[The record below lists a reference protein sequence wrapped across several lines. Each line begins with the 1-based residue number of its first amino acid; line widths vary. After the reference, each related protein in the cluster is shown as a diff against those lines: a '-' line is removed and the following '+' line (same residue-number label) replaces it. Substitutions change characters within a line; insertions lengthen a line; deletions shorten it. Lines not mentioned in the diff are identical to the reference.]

1 MNVLNAAKK
10 ATLTTLLKNEI
21 SQREISRKAKIDRKT
36 IRKYGRQI
44 DVASSAESAD
54 SGFLV
59 EGIVATGLNDGEF
72 QNPPPWPPGNFGKEV
87 KIPFHARS
95 ACEPHQPWIEQQVRL
110 SRNAMAIH
118 QDLVDKFNFTHKYN
132 SVKRFVRGL
141 KRKDPEQYDRL
152 EFLPGEEAQV
162 DYGQGAKTL
171 GNKGKYLRPR
181 LFVMT
186 LKYSGRSFRK
196 VIWKSSQEAWARL
209 HEEAFRYFGGCP
221 QYVVLDNLKEGV
233 ITPDIYEPELN
244 PLYMAVLTHY
254 GVTADPARVRDPD
267 RKGTVENAIQ
277 HTQNTALKGRVFEGI
292 DEQNTWLIH
301 WEEKWAKTRIHGRKK
316 RQVEEMFQ
324 EEKPFLSPL
333 PLIGFQY
340 FRQET
345 RRVSDD
351 GMIQVG
357 LSYYAALPAPLHQ
370 EVIVRIYADEIEII
384 DPRSMEK
391 IRTHHK
397 SHRAGEVKMELTDR
411 IFNPSRQTDYLLS
424 KAKSIGPNTRRLCD
438 LLFEEQGRIGQRR
451 MQGIVNLARRY
462 EACHIEQTAH
472 EAIEMG
478 LRSYKAFCRLVDIKK
493 TKESQ
498 KSVEA
503 VGVVR
508 QEHALIRLA
517 TDYGEFFDQYAAK
530 GDKQQDFVLSREQ
543 LPTVAV
549 KSNPEN
555 KPISVDLRP
564 FLRPEPVKQPGVSKE
579 SCQYLGCGY
588 LPERPPGE
596 TQSPLNGRVV
606 FQVRG
611 VVEEGPIL
619 KSVILSHIGR
629 ALTDQQEVADGK
641 YWGFPFHKRL
651 EIYNQDKLLMDTAA
665 TEQVKE
671 FGLILVEGF
680 FDVAAL
686 IEAGCLNVGALMGA
700 HITAEQIDRLKFIN
714 ARVPVPRITLFLDR
728 DEAGRQGTKRA
739 ALLLEQNGFVVTAFD
754 WDHVFTRTGLP
765 PCRIGPHIKDPGDMS
780 FTQIKWLR
788 KQGMI

>member
-44 DVASSAESAD
+44 
-54 SGFLV
+54 
-59 EGIVATGLNDGEF
+59 IVATGLNDGEI
-72 QNPPPWPPGNFGKEV
+72 QNPPPRPPGNFGNEA

-95 ACEPHQPWIEQQVRL
+95 ACEPHRPWIEDQIRL
-110 SRNAMAIH
+110 GRNAMAIY
-118 QDLVDKFNFTHKYN
+118 QDLVERFSFTHKYN

-162 DYGQGAKTL
+162 DYGQGVKTL
-171 GNKGKYLRPR
+171 GEKGKYLRPR

-292 DEQNTWLIH
+292 DEQNNWLIH
-301 WEEKWAKTRIHGRKK
+301 WEEKWAKMRIHGRMKH
-316 RQVEEMFQ
+316 QVEGMFQ
-324 EEKPFLSPL
+324 KEKPFLLPL

-351 GMIQVG
+351 GTIQVG
-357 LSYYAALPAPLHQ
+357 QSYYAALPAPLHQ
-370 EVIVRIYADEIEII
+370 EVIVRIYADEIEIF

-391 IRTHHK
+391 IRTHKK
-397 SHRAGEVKMELTDR
+397 SHRAGEVKMELTDH

-438 LLFEEQGRIGQRR
+438 LLFEEQGRIGHRR
-451 MQGIVNLARRY
+451 MQGIVNLVRRY
-462 EACHIEQTAH
+462 EVCHIEQTAH

-498 KSVEA
+498 KSFDTA
-503 VGVVR
+503 RVVR
-508 QEHALIRLA
+508 QEHELIRPA

-530 GDKQQDFVLSREQ
+530 ADKQQDIILSREQ
-543 LPTVAV
+543 LPTEQKPTVAV
-549 KSNPEN
+549 KSNPGN

-564 FLRPEPVKQPGVSKE
+564 FLRPDPVKQPGVSKD

-588 LPERPPGE
+588 LPERPPG
-596 TQSPLNGRVV
+596 QARSPLNGRVV

-611 VVEEGPIL
+611 VLEEGPIL

-629 ALTDQQEVADGK
+629 ALTDQQEATDGK

-651 EIYNQDKLLMDTAA
+651 EIYNQDKLLMDHAA
-665 TEQVKE
+665 QEQVKE

-686 IEAGCLNVGALMGA
+686 VEVGCLNVGALMGA

-714 ARVPVPRITLFLDR
+714 AHVPVPRITLFLDR
-728 DEAGRQGTKRA
+728 DDAGRQGTKRA
-739 ALLLEQNGFVVTAFD
+739 ALLLEQSGFVVTTFD
-754 WDHVFTRTGLP
+754 WDQVFTRRGLP
-765 PCRIGPHIKDPGDMS
+765 PCRIGPHIKDPGDLS

-788 KQGMI
+788 KQRMI

>member
-44 DVASSAESAD
+44 NVASSAESTD

-59 EGIVATGLNDGEF
+59 EGEVATGLNDGEV
-72 QNPPPWPPGNFGKEV
+72 QNPPPRPPGNFGKEAR
-87 KIPFHARS
+87 IPFHARS
-95 ACEPHQPWIEQQVRL
+95 ACEPHRPWIEDQIRL
-110 SRNAMAIH
+110 GRNAMAIY
-118 QDLVDKFNFTHKYN
+118 QDLVERFSFTHKYN

-171 GNKGKYLRPR
+171 GDKGKYLRPR

-233 ITPDIYEPELN
+233 IKPDIYEPELN

-292 DEQNTWLIH
+292 DEQNNWLIH
-301 WEEKWAKTRIHGRKK
+301 WEEKWAATRIHGRMK

-324 EEKPFLSPL
+324 KEKPFLSPL

-345 RRVSDD
+345 RKVSDD
-351 GMIQVG
+351 GTIQVG
-357 LSYYAALPAPLHQ
+357 QSYYSALPAPLHQ

-384 DPRSMEK
+384 NPRSMEK
-391 IRTHHK
+391 IRTHRK
-397 SHRAGEVKMELTDR
+397 SHRAGEVKMDPEDR
-411 IFNPSRQTDYLLS
+411 IFNPSRQTDYLLN
-424 KAKSIGPNTRRLCD
+424 KAKSIGPNTRKLCD

-462 EACHIEQTAH
+462 EACHIEQTAI

-493 TKESQ
+493 TKGSQ
-498 KSVEA
+498 KSADVA
-503 VGVVR
+503 RVVR
-508 QEHALIRLA
+508 QEHELIRPA

-530 GDKQQDFVLSREQ
+530 ADKQQEIILSRKQ
-543 LPTVAV
+543 SPQKPPVAV

-555 KPISVDLRP
+555 NPISVGLRP
-564 FLRPEPVKQPGVSKE
+564 LLRSEPVKKQGVSKD
-579 SCQYLGCGY
+579 SCQYLNCGY

-596 TQSPLNGRVV
+596 GQSPLND
-606 FQVRG
+606 
-611 VVEEGPIL
+611 L
-619 KSVILSHIGR
+619 N
-629 ALTDQQEVADGK
+629 
-641 YWGFPFHKRL
+641 RL
-651 EIYNQDKLLMDTAA
+651 
-665 TEQVKE
+665 
-671 FGLILVEGF
+671 
-680 FDVAAL
+680 
-686 IEAGCLNVGALMGA
+686 
-700 HITAEQIDRLKFIN
+700 
-714 ARVPVPRITLFLDR
+714 
-728 DEAGRQGTKRA
+728 
-739 ALLLEQNGFVVTAFD
+739 
-754 WDHVFTRTGLP
+754 LP
-765 PCRIGPHIKDPGDMS
+765 SG
-780 FTQIKWLR
+780 
-788 KQGMI
+788 